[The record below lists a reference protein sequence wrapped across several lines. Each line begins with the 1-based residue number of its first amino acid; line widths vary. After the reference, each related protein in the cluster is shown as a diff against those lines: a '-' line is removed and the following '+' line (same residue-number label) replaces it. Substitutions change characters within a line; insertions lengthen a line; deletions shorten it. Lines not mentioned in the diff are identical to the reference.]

1 MFRLLQNSLVSL
13 FSPQECRVCGRH
25 VENLGD
31 GVACGACWS
40 ETRIFDG
47 SQTLCSKCGAF
58 FRDSRGSGEFR
69 CHACDEHAYDK
80 AVAAGVYEKA
90 LAATIIE
97 LKSKPQIPPRAAEAF
112 FRAFEESP
120 FGSTTLIVPIPL
132 SRHRFIERG
141 FNQAEILGDALGQ
154 KTGIRVDRLSLRR
167 KLHTPIHRVA
177 MDMKARE
184 LTVKNAFGVERPK
197 LIAGQNILL
206 VDDVFTSGSTS
217 SNCAKVLKKNGAA
230 VVNIMTLARAISN

>member
-1 MFRLLQNSLVSL
+1 MFERLQNSLVSL
-13 FSPQECRVCGRH
+13 FSPQECKVCGRH

-31 GVACGACWS
+31 GVACSACWS

-80 AVAAGVYEKA
+80 AAAVGVYEKA
-90 LAATIIE
+90 LAATIIK
-97 LKSKPQIPPRAAEAF
+97 LKSDPQIPARAAEAF
-112 FRAFEESP
+112 FRAFQDSP
-120 FGSTTLIVPIPL
+120 FGSTTLILPIPL
-132 SRHRFIERG
+132 SSRRLIERG
-141 FNQAEILGDALGQ
+141 YNQADLLGDDLARR
-154 KTGIRVDRLSLRR
+154 TGIRIDKLSLRR
-167 KLHTPIHRVA
+167 KVHTPLHRVA

-184 LTVKNAFGVERPK
+184 LTVKNAFVVERPK

-230 VVNIMTLARAISN
+230 EVNVLTLARAISN

>member
-1 MFRLLQNSLVSL
+1 MFELLQNSFVSL

-31 GVACGACWS
+31 GVSCSACWS

-58 FRDSRGSGEFR
+58 FREPRGSGEFR
-69 CHACDEHAYDK
+69 CHACDEHAYDR
-80 AVAAGVYEKA
+80 AIAAGVYEKA

-97 LKSKPQIPPRAAEAF
+97 LKSKPQIPDRAAEAF
-112 FRAFEESP
+112 FRAFEDSP
-120 FGSTTLIVPIPL
+120 FGSTTVIVPIPL
-132 SRHRFIERG
+132 SRQRSIERG
-141 FNQAEILGDALGQ
+141 YNQAEILGDALAR
-154 KTGIRVDRLSLRR
+154 KTGIQIDRFSLRR

-184 LTVKNAFGVERPK
+184 LTVKNAFIVERPK

-217 SNCAKVLKKNGAA
+217 SHCAKVLKKNGAA
-230 VVNIMTLARAISN
+230 EVNVLTLARAISN